1 MAIGTDTGGSIRVPA
16 ALCGIAGYRASL
28 GIGSWRGG
36 AHLAQ
41 SFDTLG
47 FLFRDLRDGAAL
59 AQALFDLPL
68 ESWHDERKARI
79 GVVNPA
85 FLHDCE
91 PEILQSFQSFAESIQ
106 ADRVNPV
113 DTSFWEEAFPIF
125 RSIQAHEA
133 AQIHAG
139 NYIHFEQ
146 PIRERLEWGA
156 SIPSGEIDA
165 LRLRHAEF
173 RDRMNHA
180 FAPYDFLIAPC
191 TPVSQLLANVDQ
203 SGARAQIL
211 RYTAPGSL
219 AGIPI
224 IAVPL
229 PSGGA
234 QLMGRRG
241 SDSELLAYAKLLGE
255 RLLIAG

>member
-1 MAIGTDTGGSIRVPA
+1 
-16 ALCGIAGYRASL
+16 
-28 GIGSWRGG
+28 
-36 AHLAQ
+36 
-41 SFDTLG
+41 
-47 FLFRDLRDGAAL
+47 
-59 AQALFDLPL
+59 
-68 ESWHDERKARI
+68 
-79 GVVNPA
+79 
-85 FLHDCE
+85 
-91 PEILQSFQSFAESIQ
+91 
-106 ADRVNPV
+106 
-113 DTSFWEEAFPIF
+113 
-125 RSIQAHEA
+125 
-133 AQIHAG
+133 
-139 NYIHFEQ
+139 
-146 PIRERLEWGA
+146 
-156 SIPSGEIDA
+156 
-165 LRLRHAEF
+165 
-173 RDRMNHA
+173 MNHA

-234 QLMGRRG
+234 QLMARRG